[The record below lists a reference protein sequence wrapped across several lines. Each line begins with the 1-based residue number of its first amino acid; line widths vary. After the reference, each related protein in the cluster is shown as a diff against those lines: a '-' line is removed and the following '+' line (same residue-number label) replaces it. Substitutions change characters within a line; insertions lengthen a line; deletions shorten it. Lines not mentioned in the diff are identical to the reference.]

1 MKVIGKCRTKR
12 ITFASDLSSD
22 CSPCR
27 RVVRGNACSGNTA
40 AHTAPSPAAALRQCL
55 IAIFLHRQRFSD
67 VQCFCAPCRFPC
79 FPVAAQW
86 AQRKPPFDSVS
97 MERSW
102 GKSSQKLLLC
112 VTVEAGKVGD
122 YGSYYR
128 LTHTAPASAHTPAQP
143 DYKRQPMRWKPLRK
157 GIPCGTGDSCDAR
170 CGFAPPGT
178 NAGTKAR
185 IRHLFSA
192 DYRNGSVSQECSPA
206 VRGSRVYG

>member
-1 MKVIGKCRTKR
+1 MGKCRTKR
-12 ITFASDLSSD
+12 ITFASGLSSD

-55 IAIFLHRQRFSD
+55 IGTFLHRQRFSD

-112 VTVEAGKVGD
+112 VTVEACQVGD

>member
-1 MKVIGKCRTKR
+1 MGKCRTKR
-12 ITFASDLSSD
+12 ITFASGLSSD

-67 VQCFCAPCRFPC
+67 GRCFCAPCRFPC
-79 FPVAAQW
+79 FPVATQW
-86 AQRKPPFDSVS
+86 AQRKPPSDSVS

-102 GKSSQKLLLC
+102 GKSSQELLLC
-112 VTVEAGKVGD
+112 VTVEACQVGD

-143 DYKRQPMRWKPLRK
+143 DYKRQPMRWPPLAEGYPLR
-157 GIPCGTGDSCDAR
+157 
-170 CGFAPPGT
+170 
-178 NAGTKAR
+178 
-185 IRHLFSA
+185 
-192 DYRNGSVSQECSPA
+192 NG
-206 VRGSRVYG
+206 

>member
-1 MKVIGKCRTKR
+1 MLAINGDIRLMKPDPHRYVIASEGNSKCRTKR
-12 ITFASDLSSD
+12 ITFASGLSSD
-22 CSPCR
+22 SSPCR

-55 IAIFLHRQRFSD
+55 IGTFLHRQRFSD

-79 FPVAAQW
+79 FPVAVGL

-112 VTVEAGKVGD
+112 VTVEACQVGD

-128 LTHTAPASAHTPAQP
+128 LTHTAPASAHTP
-143 DYKRQPMRWKPLRK
+143 
-157 GIPCGTGDSCDAR
+157 
-170 CGFAPPGT
+170 
-178 NAGTKAR
+178 
-185 IRHLFSA
+185 
-192 DYRNGSVSQECSPA
+192 V
-206 VRGSRVYG
+206 

>member
-1 MKVIGKCRTKR
+1 MGKCRTKR
-12 ITFASDLSSD
+12 ITFASGLSSD

-55 IAIFLHRQRFSD
+55 IGTFLHRQRFSD

-79 FPVAAQW
+79 FPVAVGL

-102 GKSSQKLLLC
+102 GKSPQKLLLC
-112 VTVEAGKVGD
+112 VTVEACQVGD

-128 LTHTAPASAHTPAQP
+128 LPYSASAAAPLLAEYSKGSTSLCGGSPCGMLP
-143 DYKRQPMRWKPLRK
+143 PLRNAFPFGLGYPLK
-157 GIPCGTGDSCDAR
+157 CPVRFRSAR
-170 CGFAPPGT
+170 
-178 NAGTKAR
+178 
-185 IRHLFSA
+185 H
-192 DYRNGSVSQECSPA
+192 
-206 VRGSRVYG
+206 